1 MQRLDYSERQIHTGG
16 EVDDKRIYALTSRG
30 QAELSDAGTALSAPE
45 LKLLVLVDGR
55 ASVAKIARRAALDP
69 QAVAEAFDK
78 LARSGHI
85 STTAEV
91 NYGAIDPGGLV
102 SPDESVSGLAALK
115 AQGYFVR
122 IARRGAARG
131 KPAGGRKLAVLVIE
145 DDAQLAKLLQTY
157 LQMEDFAVRIAS
169 CQDQIDVVLGEPP
182 TPDLVLLDVVL
193 PDVDGL
199 DLLARMR
206 ASEQMKSVP
215 IIMATG
221 KATREAV
228 LAGLQRGADG
238 YVTKP
243 YDMEVL
249 LKAVKTVLG
258 QKK

>member
-1 MQRLDYSERQIHTGG
+1 M
-16 EVDDKRIYALTSRG
+16 DDKRIYALTSRG
-30 QAELSDAGTALSAPE
+30 QAELNSATSLGAAE

-55 ASVAKIARRAALDP
+55 ASVAKIAGRAALDP
-69 QAVAEAFDK
+69 LAVGEALEK
-78 LARSGHI
+78 LARSGYI

-91 NYGAIDPGGLV
+91 NYGAIDPGRLV
-102 SPDESVSGLAALK
+102 SPDESLTGLAALK

-122 IARRGAARG
+122 IARRGATRG
-131 KPAGGRKLAVLVIE
+131 KSAGGKLTVLVIE

-157 LQMEDFAVRIAS
+157 LQMEDFAVRVAS
-169 CQDQIDVVLGEPP
+169 CLDQIDIALGEQPA
-182 TPDLVLLDVVL
+182 PDLVLLDVLL

-199 DLLARMR
+199 DVLARMR

-215 IIMATG
+215 IILATG

-243 YDMEVL
+243 YDMDVL

-258 QKK
+258 LKK